1 MSILDI
7 VTHPSAYL
15 RKESAPVKKKYIKMT
30 ECQDFID
37 NMVETMYEKDGIG
50 LAAPQVAKNLRII
63 VVADGKKPL
72 VFINPTLYRKSWG
85 KVKVEEGC
93 LSVPGVWGMVERH
106 RAVSV
111 MALDRDGK
119 KIRMRAK
126 GMLAIVLQ
134 HEIDHLNGVL
144 FIDKAED
151 LSEPPK
157 M

>member
-1 MSILDI
+1 MTVLNI
-7 VTHPSAYL
+7 VTNPSAYL
-15 RKESAPVKKKYIKMT
+15 RKKSSPVKKKYIPMT
-30 ECQDFID
+30 ECQNFID
-37 NMVETMYEKDGIG
+37 DMIETMYAKDGIG

-85 KVKVEEGC
+85 KIEVEEGC
-93 LSVPGVWGMVERH
+93 LSIPGVWGRVKRH
-106 RAVSV
+106 SAVSV
-111 MALDRDGK
+111 SALDRDGNK
-119 KIRMRAK
+119 IKIRAK
-126 GMLAIVLQ
+126 DMMAVVLQ
-134 HEIDHLNGVL
+134 HEIDHLDGIL